1 LQNPYWIRL
10 QLAFLAST
18 KVFGTGFPSQAS
30 WFQFEEGPSTA
41 LIAFDNAPAIVLAP
55 STLGIASPV
64 PKA

>member
-1 LQNPYWIRL
+1 M
-10 QLAFLAST
+10 